1 MKTEQMKPFIIM
13 GVVVVIL
20 VGIAVFNILKTTG
33 VI

>member
-20 VGIAVFNILKTTG
+20 VGISVFNILKTTG

>member
-20 VGIAVFNILKTTG
+20 LGISVFNILKTTG

>member
-20 VGIAVFNILKTTG
+20 VGIFVFNILKTTG

>member
-13 GVVVVIL
+13 GVVVIL
-20 VGIAVFNILKTTG
+20 VGISVFNILKTTG

>member
-1 MKTEQMKPFIIM
+1 MKTEQMKPYIIM

-20 VGIAVFNILKTTG
+20 VGISVFNILKTTG